1 MAKKIKLTRP
11 ELKRQ
16 REALGRYERFLPTLK
31 LKQQQL
37 QLAMRKVRHE
47 CSQARTAADEAQG
60 RFNLYKAVLADLAGL
75 DVRALAEP
83 EEVKTSRINIAG
95 IKLPAFEEAVF
106 PAARYSLF
114 GTPAWVDKALADLRE
129 LNRRLA
135 MLKVLR
141 QQYDLLDKELTKI
154 IQRVN
159 LFEKVKIPDSRTAI
173 RKIRIH
179 LGDLMTAGIAR
190 AKIAKAKLDQIESAT
205 VRGDR
210 TTQEQAV

>member
-47 CSQARTAADEAQG
+47 CSQARAAADEAQG
-60 RFNLYKAVLADLAGL
+60 RFDLYKAVLADLAGL

-83 EEVKTSRINIAG
+83 EEVKTSLTNIAG
-95 IKLPAFEEAVF
+95 VKLPVFEEVVF
-106 PAARYSLF
+106 PTAKYSLF

-129 LNRRLA
+129 LHRCLA

-179 LGDLMTAGIAR
+179 LGDVMTAGIAR
-190 AKIAKAKLDQIESAT
+190 AKITKAKLDQIESAA

-210 TTQEQAV
+210 TMQEQAV